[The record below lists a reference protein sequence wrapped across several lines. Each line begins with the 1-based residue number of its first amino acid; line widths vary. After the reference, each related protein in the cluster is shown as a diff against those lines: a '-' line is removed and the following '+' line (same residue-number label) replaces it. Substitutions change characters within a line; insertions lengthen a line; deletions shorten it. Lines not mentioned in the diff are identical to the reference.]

1 MNLDD
6 FKREPESRPDGSEVR
21 AAIEQARAAQ
31 QAYESRCNVQLEL
44 REAQTDPSPEWASED
59 ELEARRQKDVDEL
72 WNEWWNGWKG
82 WL

>member
-6 FKREPESRPDGSEVR
+6 FTREPEPQPDGSEVR
-21 AAIEQARAAQ
+21 AAIERARRTQ
-31 QAYESRCNVQLEL
+31 QAHERRCNVQLGLE
-44 REAQTDPSPEWASED
+44 EGSTSPSPEWASED

-82 WL
+82 WF